1 MHSELNLCD
10 ILTNKLSE
18 RDGILHTLIHF
29 PQTQKHEASLTLSLS
44 WIQAQSPKLTSWLCV
59 KEHNLRA
66 TLGSAPPFACVFGTP
81 GDTEP
86 AAAPEASEP
95 SQPANPH
102 QGLKGPSQPPQ
113 AGGGLDVCAAVKLGA
128 GLEVVPQLQK
138 LLLGLLTMEPAVR
151 LLYIQSAEG
160 FGHGGRI
167 QL

>member
-1 MHSELNLCD
+1 MSKSTTSEPLL
-10 ILTNKLSE
+10 
-18 RDGILHTLIHF
+18 
-29 PQTQKHEASLTLSLS
+29 
-44 WIQAQSPKLTSWLCV
+44 AQLPAFV
-59 KEHNLRA
+59 
-66 TLGSAPPFACVFGTP
+66 CVFSTP

-102 QGLKGPSQPPQ
+102 KGLKGPSQPPQ

-138 LLLGLLTMEPAVR
+138 LLLGLLTTEPAVR
-151 LLYIQSAEG
+151 LLYTQSAEG

-167 QL
+167 